1 MFEATKVGISIPKIA
16 LKAVYADIEFD
27 LSWKNKDQ
35 YLQVISVRFIQF
47 TVCFWSGEIGQKVFS
62 AFDNIFHV
70 YLMRGFQKYERNWI
84 LTMAFWATCK
94 IAQPIQPIW

>member
-35 YLQVISVRFIQF
+35 YLQVTSVRFIQLVDIFF
-47 TVCFWSGEIGQKVFS
+47 TNSMK
-62 AFDNIFHV
+62 
-70 YLMRGFQKYERNWI
+70 RK
-84 LTMAFWATCK
+84 K
-94 IAQPIQPIW
+94 K